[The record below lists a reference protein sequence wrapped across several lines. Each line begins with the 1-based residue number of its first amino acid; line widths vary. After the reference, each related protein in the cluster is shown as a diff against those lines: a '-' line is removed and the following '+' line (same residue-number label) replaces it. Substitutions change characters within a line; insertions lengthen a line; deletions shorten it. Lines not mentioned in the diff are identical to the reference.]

1 MNTNKERSM
10 KILLV
15 YPETPPTFWSFKKAL
30 SFIAKKAAE
39 PPLGLL
45 TVAGLLPEE
54 WEKKLIDLNISHLS
68 DEQILWADYVFLGG
82 MSIQRR
88 SFKEVTARCNRLGVR
103 VVAGGPLCTMHH
115 QELSGVDHFVLGEAE
130 ITLPPFLA
138 DLRRGEPRRVYSAE
152 GFTPLAAVPLP
163 RWELLEMD
171 KYATIDIQYSRG
183 CPFDCEFCSIT
194 TLYGHV
200 PRTKATA
207 QFLAELESLYAV
219 GWRGAVFVVD
229 DNFIGNRR
237 KLKQDFLPALI
248 DWSRKHGYPFGFNTE
263 VSIDLADDQELVDLM
278 VSAGFKMVFVGIE
291 TPDDRGLA
299 ECGKL
304 QNRNRD
310 LLQAVKMLQRSGLDV
325 SGGFIVGFDSD
336 GPDIFERQIRFIQ
349 KSGIV
354 TAMVGLLNA
363 PPGTRLFKRLQ
374 AENRIIT
381 TMSGDNMDGSLN
393 FLPRM
398 KPQLLMEGYRRI
410 LRTIYSQ
417 EQYFE
422 RIKTFLAEY
431 RLPRIPSPH
440 LQRGSIAALFR
451 AVWHLG
457 IWEEGK
463 RYFWK
468 LVFHVLR
475 HHRRKFPQAIEM
487 AIYGYHFRAITA
499 AL

>member
-1 MNTNKERSM
+1 
-10 KILLV
+10 
-15 YPETPPTFWSFKKAL
+15 
-30 SFIAKKAAE
+30 
-39 PPLGLL
+39 
-45 TVAGLLPEE
+45 
-54 WEKKLIDLNISHLS
+54 
-68 DEQILWADYVFLGG
+68 
-82 MSIQRR
+82 
-88 SFKEVTARCNRLGVR
+88 
-103 VVAGGPLCTMHH
+103 
-115 QELSGVDHFVLGEAE
+115 
-130 ITLPPFLA
+130 
-138 DLRRGEPRRVYSAE
+138 
-152 GFTPLAAVPLP
+152 
-163 RWELLEMD
+163 
-171 KYATIDIQYSRG
+171 
-183 CPFDCEFCSIT
+183 
-194 TLYGHV
+194 
-200 PRTKATA
+200 
-207 QFLAELESLYAV
+207 
-219 GWRGAVFVVD
+219 
-229 DNFIGNRR
+229 
-237 KLKQDFLPALI
+237 
-248 DWSRKHGYPFGFNTE
+248 

-468 LVFHVLR
+468 LVYRGALKRLPRFYSRRALQQQQHHALEDIEAEQKQEDELPPGLR
-475 HHRRKFPQAIEM
+475 GFEDKRRF
-487 AIYGYHFRAITA
+487 A
-499 AL
+499 ARSVELF

>member
-1 MNTNKERSM
+1 M

-45 TVAGLLPEE
+45 TVAALLPEE
-54 WEKKLIDLNISHLS
+54 WEKKLVDLNVSTLS
-68 DEQILWADYVFLGG
+68 DRQILWADYVFLGG

-88 SFKEVTARCNRLGVR
+88 SFEAVTARCNRLGVK
-103 VVAGGPLCTMHH
+103 VVAGGPLATMYYR
-115 QELSGVDHFVLGEAE
+115 ELAGVDHFVLNEAE
-130 ITLPPFLA
+130 ITLPRFLD
-138 DLRRGEPRRVYSAE
+138 DLCRGEPRKIYSAE
-152 GFTPLAAVPLP
+152 NFTPLAAVPLP

-171 KYATIDIQYSRG
+171 KYATMDIQYSRG

-194 TLYGHV
+194 TLYGRV
-200 PRTKATA
+200 PRTKATPR
-207 QFLAELESLYAV
+207 FLAELEALYAG

-229 DNFIGNRR
+229 DNFIGNRG
-237 KLKQDFLPALI
+237 KLKRDFLPALVA
-248 DWSRKHGYPFGFNTE
+248 WSRRHGYPFAFNTE
-263 VSIDLADDQELVDLM
+263 VSIDLADDPELIKLM
-278 VSAGFKMVFVGIE
+278 VAAGFKMVFVGIE

-310 LLQAVKMLQRSGLDV
+310 LLEAVKTLQRSGLDV

-354 TAMVGLLNA
+354 TAMVGLLSA
-363 PPGTRLFKRLQ
+363 PLGTRLFERLK
-374 AENRIIT
+374 AEDRIISS
-381 TMSGDNMDGSLN
+381 MSGDNMDGTLN
-393 FLPRM
+393 FVPRM
-398 KPQLLMEGYRRI
+398 QPNVLMDGHRRI
-410 LRTIYSQ
+410 LRTIYAQ
-417 EQYFE
+417 KEYFE

-431 RLPRIPSPH
+431 RLPAIASPR
-440 LQRGSIAALFR
+440 LTRGRIAALFR

-457 IWEEGK
+457 FWEEGK

-475 HHRRKFPQAIEM
+475 HHRSKFPQAIEM
-487 AIYGYHFRAITA
+487 AIYGYHFRAVTA